1 MGFEPTTPRTTI
13 WCSNLLSY
21 NLRFI
26 LVCKIIRLRVFLQM
40 KNHKFEK
47 NLGT

>member
-1 MGFEPTTPRTTI
+1 
-13 WCSNLLSY
+13 
-21 NLRFI
+21 